1 MRCNIHPAGV
11 PRMTP
16 ETAAELPGSVGV
28 WVERQL
34 GVRVGEVFFSRVS
47 MSRVWGVLLGDG
59 RRVAVEVLGCWGTA
73 SGGGLGARGRALG
86 GYPDRD

>member
-1 MRCNIHPAGV
+1 MSGNTYRASV
-11 PRMTP
+11 REMTSEP
-16 ETAAELPGSVGV
+16 TAELPGSVGV

-59 RRVAVEVLGCWGTA
+59 RRVAVKVLGCWVAG
-73 SGGGLGARGRALG
+73 
-86 GYPDRD
+86 